1 MIYILSFTLII
12 TLPLSLF
19 AKTIFPRDPFTPPF
33 VSASLKSNY
42 SESDP
47 NTKAVKNNLSAS
59 PKKETPAKPI
69 IHLTGVIWD
78 PTKPLAVVLYGK
90 TKKIIGLNDRFMGYT
105 VTKIT
110 RKNIVVYDG
119 KQSFSIQVGEQKN
132 FN

>member
-1 MIYILSFTLII
+1 MIYIFYFILTISF
-12 TLPLSLF
+12 PLSLF

-33 VSASLKSNY
+33 VSSSLRNSY

-47 NTKAVKNNLSAS
+47 NSKAIKNNLSSAS
-59 PKKETPAKPI
+59 KKELVSKPP

-78 PTKPLAVVLYGK
+78 PIKPLAVVFYGK
-90 TKKIIGLNDRFMGYT
+90 TKKIIGLNDRFIGYT

-110 RKNIVVYDG
+110 RKNIIIYDG

-132 FN
+132 FH

>member
-1 MIYILSFTLII
+1 MIYIFYLILMI
-12 TLPLSLF
+12 SLPLSLF
-19 AKTIFPRDPFTPPF
+19 AKTIFPKDPFAPSF
-33 VSASLKSNY
+33 VSASLKNNY

-47 NTKAVKNNLSAS
+47 NNKAVKNNLSSAS
-59 PKKETPAKPI
+59 RKDLVIKPP

-90 TKKIIGLNDRFMGYT
+90 TKKIIGLNDRFMEYT

-110 RKNIVVYDG
+110 RKNIVLYDG

>member
-1 MIYILSFTLII
+1 MIYILSFLLMI

-33 VSASLKSNY
+33 VSASLKNNY

-47 NTKAVKNNLSAS
+47 NTRAVKNNLSS
-59 PKKETPAKPI
+59 PAQKETQAKPSM
-69 IHLTGVIWD
+69 HLTGVIWD
-78 PTKPLAVVLYGK
+78 PIKPLAVILYGK

-119 KQSFSIQVGEQKN
+119 KQSFSIQVGEQKK